1 MGALFS
7 VSHRWEYISPW
18 GEGGGG
24 VAVGWAKQVT
34 YECNPGRSLLKP
46 LIDVAVRGKSSFSEM
61 R

>member
-18 GEGGGG
+18 GEGG
-24 VAVGWAKQVT
+24 VAAGWAKQVT
-34 YECNPGRSLLKP
+34 YECKPGTSLLKP
-46 LIDVAVRGKSSFSEM
+46 LIDVAVRGKLSFSEM